1 MNMKTQM
8 NENKNLWLYLF
19 NTGRWEYWTTTCK
32 RMKLGHYLTPYTKIS
47 SRQIKDL
54 KGRLDTME
62 LLEEHIGKTLFDIN
76 HSKVFYD
83 PSPRLMKIKTKISNG
98 I

>member
-1 MNMKTQM
+1 
-8 NENKNLWLYLF
+8 
-19 NTGRWEYWTTTCK
+19 
-32 RMKLGHYLTPYTKIS
+32 MKLEHYLTPYTKIS

-54 KGRLDTME
+54 KGRLDTMK
-62 LLEEHIGKTLFDIN
+62 LLEEHTGKILFDIN

-83 PSPRLMKIKTKISNG
+83 PSPRLTKIKTEISNG

>member
-1 MNMKTQM
+1 
-8 NENKNLWLYLF
+8 
-19 NTGRWEYWTTTCK
+19 
-32 RMKLGHYLTPYTKIS
+32 
-47 SRQIKDL
+47 
-54 KGRLDTME
+54 ME